1 LRTNTLLIVFCAL
14 FLPAMIIYKKRA
26 IPYFIALV
34 QHSLFGNYFTGEGV
48 QILWPMTTNWY
59 GAGIK
64 ITSLTNVSLE
74 WTFFLTCLTIMLKT
88 KDAWTLFQHH
98 PSNLLLSVPVL
109 TVLLPTFFHFPLSV
123 PFKLIILTHLTLF
136 TLSILIDFKA
146 ILIRT

>member
-1 LRTNTLLIVFCAL
+1 
-14 FLPAMIIYKKRA
+14 MIIYKKRA

-74 WTFFLTCLTIMLKT
+74 WTFFLTCLTIMIKT
-88 KDAWTLFQHH
+88 KDAWTLFQRH

-109 TVLLPTFFHFPLSV
+109 RFFSPHSSASLYPSPLNSSS
-123 PFKLIILTHLTLF
+123 LTYLTLF